1 MKGERLRA
9 GAAGGAFVGR
19 GDPSA
24 RRFNRP
30 FVAFCKSAGLC
41 RHLSG
46 VSRKPAEGIRRAE
59 NRGAF
64 NIHKGTRGML
74 ATRQKV

>member
-9 GAAGGAFVGR
+9 RAAGGAFVGW

-24 RRFNRP
+24 RRFNCP
-30 FVAFCKSAGLC
+30 FVVFCKSAGLC

-46 VSRKPAEGIRRAE
+46 VSRKLVKDIRRAE

-64 NIHKGTRGML
+64 NIHKETRGMFGY
-74 ATRQKV
+74 